1 MTEMP
6 TFVAFEPGNGLKNV
20 GLTWEACS
28 KGYHIVCERLLLCP
42 GLTVTSRDVKEIGQI
57 FIDTTSLEQ
66 RGTEQRRVIVDVMY
80 LSFYGLWQ
88 SPQVC
93 WALFSTGA

>member
-1 MTEMP
+1 M
-6 TFVAFEPGNGLKNV
+6 
-20 GLTWEACS
+20 
-28 KGYHIVCERLLLCP
+28 
-42 GLTVTSRDVKEIGQI
+42 TSRDVKEIGQI

>member
-1 MTEMP
+1 MP
-6 TFVAFEPGNGLKNV
+6 TFVAFETGNGLKKV
-20 GLTWEACS
+20 GLTREARS

-57 FIDTTSLEQ
+57 FIDTVSLE
-66 RGTEQRRVIVDVMY
+66 RCSREQRRVAVDVMY
-80 LSFYGLWQ
+80 SSFYGLWQ